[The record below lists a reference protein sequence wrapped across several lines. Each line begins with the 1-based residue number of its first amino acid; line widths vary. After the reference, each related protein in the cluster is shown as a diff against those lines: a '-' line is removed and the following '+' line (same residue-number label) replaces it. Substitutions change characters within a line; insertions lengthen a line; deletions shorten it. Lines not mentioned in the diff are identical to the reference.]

1 MLFEIENLSC
11 KYPGSD
17 VEVLFIEKLI
27 LQKGKLT
34 FLLGESGI
42 GKSTLLETLGMMN
55 NTLNDVSVNKTVFNF
70 YPKGEMKANLL
81 RYWEKQNTP
90 LIDELRNNCFS
101 FVFQNNNLMDSFSAI
116 ENVMLSSL
124 IQGKSYPD
132 SNKVANESFAK
143 FFKNDQLYQLKDKQT
158 KLLSGG
164 QKQRVAFA
172 RAFAK
177 DFVVL
182 FGDEPT
188 GNLDPV
194 NADNLLTQLKK
205 EITGNDN
212 KGAVIVSHDIERTVI
227 FADEI
232 VTISSSKSDASTKG
246 EIKPENVYTSNLDGK
261 EKLWENRGKA
271 YNNKEMKT
279 ILLKIMSQD

>member
-70 YPKGEMKANLL
+70 YPEGEMKANLL

-143 FFKNDQLYQLKDKQT
+143 FFKIEP
-158 KLLSGG
+158 KLSPE
-164 QKQRVAFA
+164 A
-172 RAFAK
+172 
-177 DFVVL
+177 
-182 FGDEPT
+182 
-188 GNLDPV
+188 
-194 NADNLLTQLKK
+194 
-205 EITGNDN
+205 
-212 KGAVIVSHDIERTVI
+212 
-227 FADEI
+227 
-232 VTISSSKSDASTKG
+232 SKSCFEDRSK
-246 EIKPENVYTSNLDGK
+246 KK
-261 EKLWENRGKA
+261 H
-271 YNNKEMKT
+271 
-279 ILLKIMSQD
+279 